1 MGYVVQSALQIIPQ
15 TLDMAGRIQDAQR
28 ARGLETEGSLP
39 HRFRAY
45 LPLMLPLVLSSLVAT
60 QERAMALEVRGF
72 GLPVKRLKR
81 YEFAD
86 SSGQRVLRWVL
97 LAAVPVA
104 IAARI
109 VGWR

>member
-1 MGYVVQSALQIIPQ
+1 
-15 TLDMAGRIQDAQR
+15 
-28 ARGLETEGSLP
+28 
-39 HRFRAY
+39 
-45 LPLMLPLVLSSLVAT
+45 
-60 QERAMALEVRGF
+60 MALEVRGF

-86 SSGQRVLRWVL
+86 SSGQRGLRWVL